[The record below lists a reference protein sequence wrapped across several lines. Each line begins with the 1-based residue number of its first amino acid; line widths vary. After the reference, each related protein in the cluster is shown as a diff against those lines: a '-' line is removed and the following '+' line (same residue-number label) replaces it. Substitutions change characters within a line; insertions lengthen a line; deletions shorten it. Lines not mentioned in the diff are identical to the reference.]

1 MLKRVKNWLGIE
13 GVKVELLVPETI
25 PSDSGV
31 IKGKVR
37 FTSMNEQTV
46 TAISLR
52 LIEKYSRGR
61 KKKKLT
67 DEYLLSAHEVNKI
80 VEVPKDGSIEVDFE
94 MSFDLLKSKMDQIQE
109 RNFILKGLVSAAK
122 KLKSVK
128 SEYRL
133 EVEADVVGTALNPF
147 DRKVIQLD

>member
-1 MLKRVKNWLGIE
+1 MELMLPDTV
-13 GVKVELLVPETI
+13 
-25 PSDSGV
+25 DSNDGV
-31 IKGKVR
+31 IRGKVR

-67 DEYLLSAHEVNKI
+67 DEYLLSSHEVNKI
-80 VEVPKDGSIEVDFE
+80 VEVPKGEPIDVEFE
-94 MSFDLLKSKMDQIQE
+94 MSFDLLKSKMDQMQE
-109 RNFILKGLVSAAK
+109 KNFLLRGIVSAAK
-122 KLKSVK
+122 KLKSVN

-147 DRKVIQLD
+147 DRKIINLV

>member
-25 PSDSGV
+25 SSDSGV

-80 VEVPKDGSIEVDFE
+80 VEVPKDESIEVDFE

-109 RNFILKGLVSAAK
+109 KNFILKGLVSAAK

-147 DRKVIQLD
+147 DRKVIQID